1 MPKSTLHDIIKSI
14 MKKAERNWRTRRL
27 WKNHMTKIYVIRH
40 AEAEGNLYRIAQG
53 QANSIITDRGWKQI
67 AALERRFAEI
77 HVDAVYASDL
87 YRTCATASAIYRPKG
102 LVLHPRTDL
111 REICVGEWEQKTWGE
126 ISRTQPEQMR
136 NFIRHLDRW
145 QVAGGERPEQV
156 RERMMGAIRSI
167 AAENDGKTVA
177 VFSHGCAIQ
186 ILLATIEGYSI
197 AELGKTKHGDN
208 TAVSLIEAEGD
219 TLRVVF
225 RDDSTHLSDP
235 RFTQGEPIKRRPSG
249 LEPGL
254 YFQHLQLPQQADFL
268 TQCVG
273 ASWADMHE
281 DRAWNPQ
288 VLLDE
293 ACQRPTLVGFLQ
305 EKAVGVVQFYPEK
318 EKEKGH
324 GWISLYC
331 IEEPYRKHGFG
342 IQLLGQAVSYF
353 RPLGRETL
361 CLALNHGNSGVRQYF
376 LEYGFVPAGTT
387 SAGWEILQKSIRY
400 DPEFLTETAAKSD
413 SQQVCC

>member
-1 MPKSTLHDIIKSI
+1 
-14 MKKAERNWRTRRL
+14 
-27 WKNHMTKIYVIRH
+27 MTKIYVIRH

-53 QANSIITDRGWKQI
+53 QANSIITDRGWRQI
-67 AALERRFAEI
+67 AALERRFSEI
-77 HVDAVYASDL
+77 PVDAVYASDL

-102 LVLHPRTDL
+102 LELHPRRDL

-126 ISRTQPEQMR
+126 ISRTEPDQMW
-136 NFIRHLDRW
+136 NFTHQLDRW
-145 QVAGGERPEQV
+145 QVPGGERPEQV
-156 RERMMGAIRSI
+156 RDRMMRAIRVI
-167 AAENDGKTVA
+167 AAENEGKTVA

-186 ILLATIEGYSI
+186 ILLATIQGYSI
-197 AELGKTKHGDN
+197 AELSKTPHGDN

-225 RDDSTHLSDP
+225 RDDSSHLSDP
-235 RFTQGEPIKRRPSG
+235 RFTQGEPISRRPSG

-254 YFQHLQLPQQADFL
+254 YFQHLQLPEQAGFL
-268 TQCVG
+268 AQCVG
-273 ASWADMHE
+273 ASWADMRE
-281 DRAWNPQ
+281 ERAWNEQ

-293 ACQRPTLVGFLQ
+293 ARQRPALVGFLR
-305 EKAVGVVQFYPEK
+305 EKAVGVVQFHPEK
-318 EKEKGH
+318 EKEKRH

-331 IEEPYRKHGFG
+331 IEEPYRRQGFG

-361 CLALNHGNSGVRQYF
+361 CLALNHGNDHARRYF

-387 SAGWEILQKSIRY
+387 STGREILQKSIRY
-400 DPEFLTETAAKSD
+400 DPEFLTETAAGANSP
-413 SQQVCC
+413 QVCC